1 MNAKASSKSIFIQVN
16 TKIQLAPSRLR
27 FVGLS
32 FLRGLIQYVALRP
45 MPQLPFLL
53 LDAFTTQPLR
63 GNPCAVVLD
72 ADALT
77 PATRQQLAREFN
89 QSETA
94 FVNRAAPGST
104 EFVVRFFTPAE
115 EIPLAGHPTI
125 ATVAALLHTGQVA
138 LPADGTPLVLT
149 LDLLHGPIRVDV
161 QPTIGSEPPL
171 VWMTQR
177 RPVFGAIHAPEDVL
191 PIFGL
196 TPDDLLPGASIQ
208 TVSTGTPQLMLLL
221 RDHAALRRAYVADPE
236 ALGRYRAASDF
247 FSPHL
252 FCLGGATPTGH
263 TFARHFGTPPDISED
278 PVTGSAT
285 GGMAAYLWHHGYI
298 NSPNFIAEQGHD
310 MGRAGTVQ
318 VRVSGPRTAIETVQ
332 IGGTAVVVL
341 EGSLRAEL

>member
-1 MNAKASSKSIFIQVN
+1 
-16 TKIQLAPSRLR
+16 
-27 FVGLS
+27 
-32 FLRGLIQYVALRP
+32 

-72 ADALT
+72 ADDLN
-77 PATRQQLAREFN
+77 PITRQRLAREFN

-104 EFVVRFFTPAE
+104 EFAVRFFTPAE

-125 ATVAALLHTGQVA
+125 ATVSALLHAGRVA
-138 LPADGTPLVLT
+138 LPTSGEALT
-149 LDLLHGPIRVDV
+149 LTLHLLHGPIRVDV
-161 QPTIGSEPPL
+161 LPGKNQEPPL

-177 RPVFGAIHAPEDVL
+177 QPIFGATHAPENVL
-191 PIFGL
+191 PLFGL
-196 TPDDLLPGASIQ
+196 GPDDLLPGAPIQ
-208 TVSTGTPQLMLLL
+208 TVSTGTPQLMIPL
-221 RDHAALRRAYVADPE
+221 RDHAALRRAHVANPE

-252 FCLGGATPTGH
+252 FCLGGATPAGH
-263 TFARHFGTPPDISED
+263 TFARHFGTPPDVSED

-298 NSPNFIAEQGHD
+298 ESPEFIAEQGHD
-310 MGRAGTVQ
+310 MGRAGSVQ
-318 VRVSGPRTAIETVQ
+318 VRISGPRAAIEAVQ

-341 EGSLRAEL
+341 EGSLRGDL